1 MYAQHRHTENT
12 VIDSLSGLTKIVD
25 HLVNLLSIQQ
35 YSTFIGCMQAD
46 NADGL
51 DEGL

>member
-1 MYAQHRHTENT
+1 MYARHGHKENI

-25 HLVNLLSIQQ
+25 HLVNLSIQQ
-35 YSTFIGCMQAD
+35 YSTFIGCMQVD

-51 DEGL
+51 DEGV